1 MVLLNI
7 LVKFHILNIYAS
19 KLLLKTSTIILK
31 SLFSFSKLL
40 VGSQVVYNIKLLTVK
55 YNLKQS
61 GFFIN
66 RLKGVWPTY
75 IDCILIFNQEINL
88 ESIQLI

>member
-19 KLLLKTSTIILK
+19 KLLLKISTIILK

-40 VGSQVVYNIKLLTVK
+40 VGSQVVYNFKI
-55 YNLKQS
+55 
-61 GFFIN
+61 
-66 RLKGVWPTY
+66 
-75 IDCILIFNQEINL
+75 ID
-88 ESIQLI
+88 SKV